1 MFPLKVE
8 GERERLGKPQSHLW
22 VPFIDNVCS
31 VDKVAFSL
39 VIMVFVACRS
49 LLVGF
54 SKRRR
59 WRPSGH
65 PQVISLR
72 FHKRAT
78 TLVK

>member
-8 GERERLGKPQSHLW
+8 GERERVGKPQSHLW

-39 VIMVFVACRS
+39 VIMVFVSCRS

-54 SKRRR
+54 WKRRR
-59 WRPSGH
+59 RRPCGC
-65 PQVISLR
+65 PWVINLGFHNELR
-72 FHKRAT
+72 
-78 TLVK
+78 LL